1 MLLAILTLGIY
12 TLFWTYWTHEEIKSR
27 SGEGVGGV
35 IGLVIWVIFSPATFI
50 LVPAEVKTLYQR
62 EGEQSPVRWV
72 LGLWVVIPSAGV
84 IAAVATLATDLS
96 SLFLVF
102 IFVGM
107 IIWFAGV
114 QNALNRFWS
123 SRVVAAAAVDEPL
136 AG

>member
-35 IGLVIWVIFSPATFI
+35 IGLVIWVIFSPATFF
-50 LVPAEVKTLYQR
+50 LVPSEVKTLYQR
-62 EGEQSPVRWV
+62 EGETSPVRWV
-72 LGLWVVIPSAGV
+72 LGLWVVIPSAGT
-84 IAAVATLATDLS
+84 IAASAAWATGLS
-96 SLFLVF
+96 TLLFLF

-123 SRVVAAAAVDEPL
+123 SRVVAPAAVDEPL